1 MTARPPVPAFSVF
14 LVFAALIPAVA
25 VAQHK
30 PATGPSASSAATRF
44 AICIGVGPGA
54 TYLSH
59 PVPVKNENTRQE
71 FTAFL
76 MKSYGTNTAA
86 QQCYTLNSE
95 AEADSVRKI
104 KLEQLKARNKV
115 VEVAWPATK

>member
-1 MTARPPVPAFSVF
+1 MTARPPVRPFGVF
-14 LVFAALIPAVA
+14 LAFAVLVPATA
-25 VAQHK
+25 AAQHK
-30 PATGPSASSAATRF
+30 AATAPSAAARF

-59 PVPVKNENTRQE
+59 PVPVKNQDTRQE

-76 MKSYGTNTAA
+76 MKTYGTNTAA

-95 AEADSVRKI
+95 AEADSVRRM
-104 KLEQLKARNKV
+104 KLEQLKARNRV
-115 VEVAWPATK
+115 VEVAWPATR